1 MKNILITGGAGF
13 IGSNLVASLL
23 SDERFNIIRVLD
35 NLSTGSIENIEE
47 FFDQDSFEFIE
58 GDIRNYQ
65 TVIAAMEGIDIV
77 SHQAALGSVPRSI
90 KDPRT
95 TTEVNI
101 LGTVNILQAAVD
113 SDVTRVVLAFSS
125 STYGDHPALPKE
137 EDTIGKPLSPYA
149 VTKSSIELFCEVFG
163 NTYGIEWV
171 GLRYFNVFGPKQN
184 PLNPYAAVIPLFAK
198 AFIEDSEIQVNG
210 DGKTSR
216 DFTYVDNV
224 IEMNKLAMLTQN
236 GPAINQI
243 YNTACS
249 ENISLNQV
257 IQKLSGI
264 TGRNIKVSYGNE
276 RDGDVKHSLASIDKA
291 KELLGY
297 EPKVYFEEGLLK
309 VMDWY
314 RKNL

>member
-35 NLSTGSIENIEE
+35 NLSTGSIGNIEE
-47 FFDQDSFEFIE
+47 FLDQDSFEFIE

-101 LGTVNILQAAVD
+101 LGTVNILQAAVE